1 MLGLVKKCDQWMTCK
16 HDVYDKNF
24 QQFQSNHE
32 ITETNKAEQKFLVLG
47 LDESDLV
54 PEELELED

>member
-1 MLGLVKKCDQWMTCK
+1 MTCK